1 MCYLK
6 ALAPRVTRKLLST
19 SIIYKMIQL
28 RHLLELAVTPVCVG
42 YGKTD
47 QIY

>member
-1 MCYLK
+1 MCHLK
-6 ALAPRVTRKLLST
+6 ALAARVTRKLLST
-19 SIIYKMIQL
+19 WIIYKMIHL
-28 RHLLELAVTPVCVG
+28 RHLLEHAVTLVCVG